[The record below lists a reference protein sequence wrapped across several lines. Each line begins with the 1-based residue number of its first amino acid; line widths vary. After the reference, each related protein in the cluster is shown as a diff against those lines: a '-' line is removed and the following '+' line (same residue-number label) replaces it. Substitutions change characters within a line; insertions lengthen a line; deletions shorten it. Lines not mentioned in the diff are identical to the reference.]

1 MLGHFFTVGLF
12 LTILGPLSGTLRFWQ
27 TEGPVIS
34 PAGSITTIL
43 GLVLVISSYIFCYRK
58 NKTFPSITA
67 IGCLISFLILFFS
80 DWICRPYSLVRGPEI
95 RGEII
100 VCSLIALYFISKN
113 KLESFGFWSLVLAS
127 ATLVIL
133 FLQAADGK
141 FIFSDDHSVVIYRL
155 SLLKENFPF
164 IPFYNPL
171 WNAGLDARDFF
182 ATGILNSFI
191 IWSPLIYIF
200 DVRDI
205 YNLIVAGTI
214 FVICPWATYYA
225 CRVDKQDKFVS
236 ALAGLICITSSLF
249 WYRWCLK
256 YGSMGFVTSTTLI
269 PLNFILI
276 KRLVCNQELTNNQ
289 IRLLILTVSLMLCW
303 SLTGIIMLPFVLF
316 GLFFIRSLI
325 ARPQVR
331 KIILWLAAIN
341 IPWIILF
348 LSASNVGA
356 FISLNKNQS
365 QQITAT
371 AHQQTLSKASV
382 KGKAKPFDIKTVI
395 SHAREYATPSNA
407 VVLSFG
413 FLGILLIK
421 DLILR
426 RWLIVFT
433 SWLLFLGFIVSPL
446 KPQLE
451 LDRMLIVLGFLLS
464 IPAASG
470 IKSVI
475 YTINNLFKSK
485 LSYQFLSALPIGYL
499 LAGTL
504 SVGSIF
510 WQRTQEIFT
519 FVDEVYFDLGNAIK
533 DNSKGGRAVF
543 VGFVLH
549 ELNSG
554 HLAPLMQQTKIPLV
568 ASSLYHNL
576 WTYTELVPKSYLQK
590 GPAGIEEYLTTINA
604 TLVIAHEKKWRDY
617 FYARPNEYRFIG
629 RYDVFNLFE
638 RVNHRSNYFLKGQG
652 QVLSQNSNSV
662 TFSVSSTDAEL
673 SFNYFPFLETSACNL
688 GFVQV
693 SPELKMVKVTE
704 CPLNIPIT
712 LKAKSGFRRLL
723 ATSNDD

>member
-1 MLGHFFTVGLF
+1 MLGHLFTVGLF

-27 TEGPVIS
+27 TEGPVLS
-34 PAGSITTIL
+34 PAGSITTII
-43 GLVLVISSYIFCYRK
+43 GLILVAWSYISSYRR
-58 NKTFPSITA
+58 NKTLPPITA
-67 IGCLISFLILFFS
+67 IGCLACFLVLFLS

-100 VCSLIALYFISKN
+100 VASLIALYFVAKN
-113 KLESFGFWSLVLAS
+113 KLESFGFWSLVVTSL
-127 ATLVIL
+127 TLVFL

-182 ATGILNSFI
+182 ATGILNTFI
-191 IWSPLIYIF
+191 IWSALIYTF

-205 YNLIVAGTI
+205 YNVIVAGTI
-214 FVICPWATYYA
+214 FIICPWATYYA
-225 CRVDKQDKFVS
+225 CRIDKQNKFTA
-236 ALAGLICITSSLF
+236 ALAGLICITCSLF

-256 YGSMGFVTSTTLI
+256 YGSMGFITSTTLI

-276 KRLVCNQELTNNQ
+276 KRLVCNQLLTKNQ
-289 IRLLILTVSLMLCW
+289 ILLLIFTVSLMLCW

-316 GLFFIRSLI
+316 GLFFIRSLF
-325 ARPQVR
+325 ARSEVR

-356 FISLNKNQS
+356 FLTLNKSQG
-365 QQITAT
+365 QQIAAT

-382 KGKAKPFDIKTVI
+382 KGKPKSLDLKSVI
-395 SHAREYATPSNA
+395 THAREYATPSNA
-407 VVLSFG
+407 VILSFG
-413 FLGILLIK
+413 FLGIFLIT
-421 DLILR
+421 DLFLR
-426 RWLIVFT
+426 RWLITFT
-433 SWLLFLGFIVSPL
+433 SWLLFLGFVVSPL

-464 IPAASG
+464 IPAANG
-470 IKSVI
+470 VQVAIESV
-475 YTINNLFKSK
+475 NNIFKSK
-485 LSYQFLSALPIGYL
+485 LTYQFLSALPVGYL

-510 WQRTQEIFT
+510 WQRTQERFT
-519 FVDEVYFDLGNAIK
+519 YVNEVYYDLGNAIEA
-533 DNSKGGRAVF
+533 NSKEGRAVF

-554 HLAPLMQQTKIPLV
+554 HLAPLMQQTHTPMV

-590 GPAGIEEYLTTINA
+590 GTEGIEEYLTTINA

-617 FYARPNEYRFIG
+617 FFTKPNEYKFIG

-638 RVNHRSNYFLKGQG
+638 RVNHSSNYFLKGHG
-652 QVLSQNSNSV
+652 EILSQNSNSV
-662 TFSVSSTDAEL
+662 TFSVTTPEAEL
-673 SFNYFPFLETSACNL
+673 SFNYFPFLQTSACKL
-688 GFVQV
+688 DPIQV
-693 SPELKMVKVTE
+693 SPELKMVKLSE
-704 CPLNIPIT
+704 CPLNTPIT

-723 ATSNDD
+723 ANSNND